1 MVWYLLF
8 IVLVVSGVLYKYYL
22 PEVTPIL
29 RAFIVFLSMAFI
41 LGCTLYVVYMSI
53 PGANNFLS
61 DSNGNFN
68 LTVISVFIAGLS
80 FFAGL
85 QERERVR
92 QLDLKRDRYI
102 ELEESLY
109 QFRDEWEVVV
119 NGLRGMH
126 EMVQVVKRWQSE
138 RYDLLSQNTKRDVDY
153 IDPEIR
159 EEIDLGYD
167 RILTILNIDS
177 EWNEKRK
184 VYNQILNEGL
194 PLKLNERYR
203 RVMNALRFMMV
214 NNADVQVFNKAR
226 NQLNLIKDE
235 YNEKL
240 NDYMIAGHK
249 EAIFYYEEK
258 DIDEIVDN
266 TYRSLDEYYNKL
278 SGDITSV
285 ERELDKKIIEI
296 LFEFRKEIE
305 K

>member
-1 MVWYLLF
+1 M
-8 IVLVVSGVLYKYYL
+8 LYKYYL
-22 PEVTPIL
+22 PEVEPIL

-41 LGCTLYVVYMSI
+41 LGCTLYVVYMHI
-53 PGANNFLS
+53 PGADKFLS
-61 DSNGNFN
+61 DSSGNFN

-102 ELEESLY
+102 ELEEALY
-109 QFRDEWEVVV
+109 QFRDEWGVVV

-126 EMVQVVKRWQSE
+126 EMVQVIRRWQSE
-138 RYDLLSQNTKRDVDY
+138 RYDLLSQNTQRDVDY
-153 IDPEIR
+153 IDPETR

-177 EWNEKRK
+177 EWKEKRK
-184 VYNQILNEGL
+184 VYNQILNERV
-194 PLKLNERYR
+194 PLKLNEKYR
-203 RVMNALRFMMV
+203 RVMNALRFMKV
-214 NNADVQVFNKAR
+214 NIADIQVFNIAR

-278 SGDITSV
+278 SGDITLV
-285 ERELDKKIIEI
+285 ERELDKEI
-296 LFEFRKEIE
+296 NNILLELRKEIE
-305 K
+305 